1 MVGTDKHADAVNL
14 ANTVLCSDVCEFG
27 QFRLLTRQRAL
38 LLGDEPMRLGSR
50 ALAILVALVE
60 RAGTVVSSDELIAE
74 AWPGLVV
81 EEANLRVQMGLL
93 RKVLA
98 RGEGERRAI
107 KTVPL
112 AGYCFVLPVTRRVID
127 ASAVVVKHRCEHNL
141 PNSLAVM
148 VGREEV
154 IELLAQSVANRRL
167 VMIIGP
173 GGIGKT
179 TVAHAVARR
188 CLPMFKDGI
197 RLVDFSSV
205 GDARLVASALSSA
218 LGVGTLADQPLAG
231 LLAFLRGTH
240 MLILMDTCEHVVDA
254 TAELAEALLS
264 QLPELRILGTSRE
277 ALRATG
283 EWVYRLPPLTLA
295 PINERP
301 GAIEA
306 LAYSAVD
313 LFVQAVRAR
322 QDRFELH
329 DNDVHTVLEICR
341 QLDGIPLAIEFA
353 ASRVAEVGL
362 KEVASRL
369 GDRFSILT
377 RGRRT
382 ALPRHQTLKAT
393 LRWSYDL
400 LPVGEQTLLRQLST
414 FRGPFTAEAAAALA
428 FDGRPEDRSCHA
440 TWEQLSNLFDKSLV
454 TADVGDDTLLY
465 RLLDTTRC

>member
-1 MVGTDKHADAVNL
+1 MVGTV
-14 ANTVLCSDVCEFG
+14 
-27 QFRLLTRQRAL
+27 
-38 LLGDEPMRLGSR
+38 
-50 ALAILVALVE
+50 
-60 RAGTVVSSDELIAE
+60 
-74 AWPGLVV
+74 
-81 EEANLRVQMGLL
+81 
-93 RKVLA
+93 
-98 RGEGERRAI
+98 
-107 KTVPL
+107 
-112 AGYCFVLPVTRRVID
+112 
-127 ASAVVVKHRCEHNL
+127 
-141 PNSLAVM
+141 
-148 VGREEV
+148 
-154 IELLAQSVANRRL
+154 
-167 VMIIGP
+167 
-173 GGIGKT
+173 
-179 TVAHAVARR
+179 
-188 CLPMFKDGI
+188 
-197 RLVDFSSV
+197 
-205 GDARLVASALSSA
+205 
-218 LGVGTLADQPLAG
+218 
-231 LLAFLRGTH
+231 
-240 MLILMDTCEHVVDA
+240 
-254 TAELAEALLS
+254 
-264 QLPELRILGTSRE
+264 RILGTSRE

-283 EWVYRLPPLTLA
+283 EWVYRLPSLTLA

-382 ALPRHQTLKAT
+382 ALPRHQTLEAT

-465 RLLDTTRC
+465 RLLDTTRAYAYEKLVESGEAEMIVRRHALYMREALREAERTWQNEDAVSWLGRYSHLVADLRGAIEWAMSPTGDRTLGIQLTAASSPLRFALSLIKEYGQMIDQALAVIVDTGMDDPVVEVRLWDAFGHSVWHMRGSMPEIALAFNEALESARQRKLQDGQLRALWRLPV